1 MDVLIPAVGAV
12 ATAAIAALATYLS
25 MRWAKSGQIKSTEAD
40 VLWREAGTIR
50 RDLWEQI
57 QKLEQHIEAN
67 EGQIAELR
75 LKNAELKEEV
85 MRLRTENAQ
94 LTREVEALRE
104 ENVALRTRQQKQDTR
119 MEEATT

>member
-1 MDVLIPAVGAV
+1 MDVLVPAIGAV
-12 ATAAIAALATYLS
+12 STAAIAALATYLS
-25 MRWAKSGQIKSTEAD
+25 MRWSKSGQIKSTEAD
-40 VLWREAGTIR
+40 VLWKEAGTIR

-57 QKLEQHIEAN
+57 QKLEQHIQSN
-67 EGQIAELR
+67 ETQIAELR

-104 ENVALRTRQQKQDTR
+104 ENVGLRAKQQQQETRI
-119 MEEATT
+119 EEATT